1 MSGFSLEAAAKEIA
15 EKSEVRPMSE
25 VDTSF
30 EPRKERADEIFKK
43 VFEQAIQEA
52 HEKPVGAHFEIREG
66 KICAFDD
73 NGNLFMVNGE
83 LQPNTTYELNG
94 NVYRTDSKG
103 RIVSCEASPHRTPE
117 NGRDQAAQ
125 NEVGGPDR
133 KEGDQG
139 GHIVSRDLGGDAG
152 TGNLTAM
159 DSKINQSDYKR
170 MENDIKKS
178 LDNGNEVTTKTEL
191 SYSGDSQ
198 RPDTITVSVSEN
210 GNKKADYTF
219 DNNLDG
225 SLMDKVKE
233 VGSENDVKTVE
244 SVKNDVKGEVSS
256 IKQEYGEDGFPTKTT
271 ITITYTDENGNHRIP
286 VVINHTDDR
295 PKGGNI

>member
-25 VDTSF
+25 VGTSF
-30 EPRKERADEIFKK
+30 EPRKERADEIFNK
-43 VFEQAIQEA
+43 VFSQVFQEA
-52 HEKPVGAHFEIREG
+52 KEKPLGAHFEIREG

-94 NVYRTDSKG
+94 NVYRTDSNG
-103 RIVSCEASPHRTPE
+103 RIVSCEAAPHRTPE
-117 NGRDQAAQ
+117 NGRDQTAQ

-139 GHIVSRDLGGDAG
+139 GHIVGRDLGGDAG

-233 VGSENDVKTVE
+233 VGNENDVKTVE